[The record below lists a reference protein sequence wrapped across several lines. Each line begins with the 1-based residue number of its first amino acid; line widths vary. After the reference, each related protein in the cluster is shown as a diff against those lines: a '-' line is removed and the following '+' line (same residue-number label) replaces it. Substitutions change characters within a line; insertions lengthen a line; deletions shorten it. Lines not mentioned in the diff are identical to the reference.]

1 MPKVKRGRRHHHAQ
15 PKNGE
20 RKHQNRRRELQDI
33 TNKVMAPSESTRE
46 QVDCSGQTFY
56 DASSE
61 QSPDV
66 VQTTAEVSTASITH
80 CGERDQPN
88 SEFETLKTEFSQ
100 SDVHNWHIFMNADL
114 IQLSYISNTPPEPS
128 TVSKVLNV
136 YKNMEWKVFIYGNLV
151 PLNSGIISDFPSV
164 IQSYSDAKQLLEFLT
179 ESSIC
184 EGNNENDFIELLQSR
199 GGEIKNHLTVTA
211 YLDKVNNTVRHRDC
225 SLICSGRC
233 KCKVCQKY
241 RNTLRALESKSTGR
255 SKCSSSTSSHANYR
269 YLQNSELKQR
279 LKNVQQSRRTV
290 QRRTDRMREKLN
302 KVINN
307 EGMEFC
313 EDDSIKLEELFS
325 QTDEALKD
333 YSQDHFHKVFWDQ
346 QCQYNKLSCKKKMK
360 WHPLMIRFALNLQY
374 LSSSAYNAVGNF
386 LSLPTQRTLR
396 DYTHFT
402 SFQTGLSVPV
412 INKFKEDMRPSSS
425 SQRKVTILM
434 DEMKVKSGL
443 SVCI

>member
-1 MPKVKRGRRHHHAQ
+1 MHFVFVIQTRQVMPKVKRGRRHHHAQ

-20 RKHQNRRRELQDI
+20 SKHQNRRRELQVI
-33 TNKVMAPSESTRE
+33 TNKVIAPSESTRE

-114 IQLSYISNTPPEPS
+114 IQLSYNISNTPPEPS

-136 YKNMEWKVFIYGNLV
+136 YKNMEWKVFIYGNLI

-184 EGNNENDFIELLQSR
+184 KGNNENDFIEQLLQSR

-211 YLDKVNNTVRHRDC
+211 YLDKVTIPFAIETALLSAKEEVSVR
-225 SLICSGRC
+225 S
-233 KCKVCQKY
+233 
-241 RNTLRALESKSTGR
+241 AKSTG
-255 SKCSSSTSSHANYR
+255 
-269 YLQNSELKQR
+269 
-279 LKNVQQSRRTV
+279 
-290 QRRTDRMREKLN
+290 
-302 KVINN
+302 I
-307 EGMEFC
+307 
-313 EDDSIKLEELFS
+313 
-325 QTDEALKD
+325 
-333 YSQDHFHKVFWDQ
+333 
-346 QCQYNKLSCKKKMK
+346 
-360 WHPLMIRFALNLQY
+360 
-374 LSSSAYNAVGNF
+374 
-386 LSLPTQRTLR
+386 
-396 DYTHFT
+396 
-402 SFQTGLSVPV
+402 LSVPLNRNQQV
-412 INKFKEDMRPSSS
+412 EANVRAIQVVMLITDICKILNSNKDSRMCS
-425 SQRKVTILM
+425 SQGGPYNEEQI
-434 DEMKVKSGL
+434 E
-443 SVCI
+443 